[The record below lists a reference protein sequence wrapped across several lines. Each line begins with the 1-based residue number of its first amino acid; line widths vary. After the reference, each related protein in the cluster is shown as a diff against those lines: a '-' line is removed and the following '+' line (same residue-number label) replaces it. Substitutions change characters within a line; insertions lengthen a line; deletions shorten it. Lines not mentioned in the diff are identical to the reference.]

1 MTTIDKDIADAIE
14 KNLPA
19 MIGEQLRK
27 ELEQLPKLRAT
38 LVAQEN
44 ETKVARDSAAGWKA
58 KAESL
63 DAQLTAHQKL
73 ADREAAVLK
82 REQAQDLNDLRVKL
96 ADERRAD
103 AVGLV
108 REIFR
113 SPVMTRTLNGTVPV
127 PVDGHPGNPQYGQSP
142 SGGMVLP
149 GQVNVTE
156 THEQR

>member
-1 MTTIDKDIADAIE
+1 MTTIDKDIAEAIE

-38 LVAQEN
+38 LLAQEG
-44 ETKVARDSAAGWKA
+44 ETKVARDSAAGWKS

-63 DAQLTAHQKL
+63 EAQLVAHQKL

-82 REQAQDLNDLRVKL
+82 REQAQDLNELRVKL

-113 SPVMTRTLNGTVPV
+113 SPVMTRTLSGTVPV
-127 PVDGHPGNPQYGQSP
+127 PVDGIAPSQYNTYGAPGAVVP
-142 SGGMVLP
+142 SLVS
-149 GQVNVTE
+149 VTE